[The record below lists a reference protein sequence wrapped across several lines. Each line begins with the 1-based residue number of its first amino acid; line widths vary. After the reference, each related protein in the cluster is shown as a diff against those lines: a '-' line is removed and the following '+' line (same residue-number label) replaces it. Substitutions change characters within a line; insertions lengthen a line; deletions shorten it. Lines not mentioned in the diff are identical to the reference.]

1 MNDVVMLHEGWGARE
16 RSGTLRGWM
25 NLHAWSVRRR
35 LGVAAAI
42 SAIVGVG
49 AGAVCIE
56 ADLLGVQAAR
66 SEMDDTERKLADAQR
81 VVERLPAMRAATAG
95 ISRGSRE
102 STAADDVRRVSELT
116 SKSGLVLV
124 TLEPS
129 APGGAGAETFR
140 SMKFVA
146 QGGFAPLRAFLA
158 GLAAQPALVVPAELA
173 IKRNGEGLSIAAT
186 VQVFDALPPVQVD
199 AAGADREAAPSD
211 PFASGA
217 ADGSGNGALRL
228 AGVLQDGT
236 GIVALIESASGTQA
250 VRTGQMFGGVRVE
263 QVLPSRV
270 VLAGGGKS
278 QVLTWAG
285 ETGK

>member
-1 MNDVVMLHEGWGARE
+1 MSDAAMLHEDWGARE
-16 RSGTLRGWM
+16 RSGSLRDWM

-42 SAIVGVG
+42 SAIVGVS

-56 ADLLGVQAAR
+56 ADLLGVRAAR
-66 SEMDDTERKLADAQR
+66 SELDDAERELADAQR
-81 VVERLPAMRAATAG
+81 VVARLPAIRASSSG
-95 ISRGSRE
+95 MSRGVRE

-146 QGGFAPLRAFLA
+146 QGGFPQLRAFLA

-173 IKRNGEGLSIAAT
+173 IRRNGDGLSIAAT
-186 VQVFDALPPVQVD
+186 VQVFDALPPVQAD
-199 AAGADREAAPSD
+199 ATGAGSNAAASD

-217 ADGSGNGALRL
+217 ADGSGNGGLRL
-228 AGVLQDGT
+228 AGVLQDGA
-236 GIVALIESASGTQA
+236 GIVALIESASATQA
-250 VRTGQMFGGVRVE
+250 VRAGQMFGGVRVE

-278 QVLTWAG
+278 QVLTWA
-285 ETGK
+285 EEIRK